1 MATGMA
7 VEQQALDGAH
17 LVGVDWGSTS
27 LRAFL
32 VGADGVALAERANGN
47 GASVIA
53 GAGAFAAALDEVAG
67 DWMRA
72 RPSLPVVACGM
83 VGSLHGWLDV
93 PYAACPADAKALAAG
108 MLPSPGGAESRKIA
122 IAPGLLCNDSGLPP
136 DVMRGEETQIIGALH
151 LQPQLADAACIVLPG
166 THSKWA
172 QVRHGKIRR
181 FATHMTGELY
191 AVLRGHSVLG
201 RLMEE
206 GPFNEAAYLDGV
218 DAARRHGQLG
228 VAHQMFAARTLGVT
242 GRMAPAALG
251 DYLSGLLI
259 GHELRAGLAWRAQ
272 AGLDSTP
279 LVLVGSAELCRRY
292 QLALRHYS
300 GERTLVLDNTAP
312 AGLLL
317 LARAAGLAP
326 LQSTS
331 LESA

>member
-1 MATGMA
+1 MATRMA
-7 VEQQALDGAH
+7 VEQQALDGAQ

-32 VGADGVALAERANGN
+32 VGAGGVALAERANGN

-53 GAGAFAAALDEVAG
+53 GAGAFAAALDDVAG

-93 PYAACPADAKALAAG
+93 PYAACPADARALAEG
-108 MLPSPGGAESRKIA
+108 MLASPGGAVS
-122 IAPGLLCNDSGLPP
+122 IAPGLLCDDNGLPP
-136 DVMRGEETQIIGALH
+136 DVMRGEETQIVGALH

-191 AVLRGHSVLG
+191 AVLRRHSVLG

-206 GPFNEAAYLDGV
+206 GAFNEASFLDGV
-218 DAARRHGQLG
+218 EAARRDGQLG

-272 AGLDSTP
+272 AGLDSAP
-279 LVLVGSAELCRRY
+279 LALVGSAELCRRY
-292 QLALRHYS
+292 QLALRQYS

-312 AGLLL
+312 AGLLV

-326 LQSTS
+326 AQSST

>member
-7 VEQQALDGAH
+7 MEQQALDGAH
-17 LVGVDWGSTS
+17 LIGVDWGSTS

-32 VGADGVALAERANGN
+32 IGVDGVALAERANGN

-67 DWMRA
+67 GWMRE

-93 PYAACPADAKALAAG
+93 PYAACPADARALAEG
-108 MLPSPGGAESRKIA
+108 MLASPGGVAS
-122 IAPGLLCNDSGLPP
+122 IAPGLLCNERGLPP
-136 DVMRGEETQIIGALH
+136 DLMRGEETQIIGALH

-172 QVRHGKIRR
+172 QVRHGKILR
-181 FATHMTGELY
+181 FATHMTGELFS
-191 AVLRGHSVLG
+191 VLRRHSVLG

-206 GPFNEAAYLDGV
+206 GPFNEAAFLEGV
-218 DAARRHGQLG
+218 EAARRHGQLG

-272 AGLDSTP
+272 AGLDNTP
-279 LVLVGSAELCRRY
+279 LALVGSAELCRRY

-300 GERTLVLDNTAP
+300 GERALALDNTAP

-326 LQSTS
+326 SPSST